1 MEDLNKIESVPAVDA
16 LVKEAPAVQPAAF
29 VRPAPTAPIAPEAP
43 KPTTPTPTSSDSVV
57 LYAIKDIVT
66 ESGASAPKGYSRASK
81 KDAEELLQYSKVRV
95 ASTEEIETYFN
106 K

>member
-1 MEDLNKIESVPAVDA
+1 MDNLNKMDSVPPVEA
-16 LVKEAPAVQPAAF
+16 LVKEAPAVQPAA
-29 VRPAPTAPIAPEAP
+29 VEPTAPATAVHA
-43 KPTTPTPTSSDSVV
+43 SSDSVV
-57 LYAIKDIVT
+57 LYATKDIIT
-66 ESGASAPKGYSRASK
+66 ESGASAPKGYSRVNK

>member
-1 MEDLNKIESVPAVDA
+1 MDNLNKMDSVPPVEA
-16 LVKEAPAVQPAAF
+16 LVKEAPAVQPVA
-29 VRPAPTAPIAPEAP
+29 VEQQAPAPEAP
-43 KPTTPTPTSSDSVV
+43 KPTPTLLDSVV

>member
-16 LVKEAPAVQPAAF
+16 LVKEAPAVQPAA
-29 VRPAPTAPIAPEAP
+29 VEHKAPAPEAP
-43 KPTTPTPTSSDSVV
+43 KPTSTSSESVV
-57 LYAIKDIVT
+57 LYATKDIIT
-66 ESGASAPKGYSRASK
+66 ESGLSAPKGYSRVSK
-81 KDAEELLQYSKVRV
+81 KDAEQLLQYSKVRV